1 MSKNLWVVALQE
13 NGKLLDVSLEIIT
26 RAAQLAKEMNEEVVA
41 LVIGKDNEAASK
53 EALQYGADR
62 VVSVEGEEYES
73 YRTLP
78 YTHVLETV
86 IEEHEPL
93 AILIPATF
101 NGRDLGGR
109 ISARKALGLVADCID
124 VKSVEGEKLIDWVRP
139 TFDGKLISTIRIT
152 TNPQIGTVGS
162 GVFKKKIVES
172 PKTEII
178 KEDIGFKDDSY
189 VIVEEKQKEAAKAED
204 LEGASRI
211 VSFGMGI
218 GGPENF
224 KIAEDLAKELKA
236 ELGVTKPIADKGWE
250 PYEKQVG
257 VSGKKVA
264 PKLYI
269 ALGISGAKQHTL
281 GMKDSELIIAINKD
295 PDAPIFQ
302 TSHYQVVGDIFEI
315 VPKLTEKLKE
325 M

>member
-109 ISARKALGLVADCID
+109 ISARKSLGLVADCID

-139 TFDGKLISTIRIT
+139 TFDGKLISTIRIS
-152 TNPQIGTVGS
+152 TNPQVGTVGS
-162 GVFKKKIVES
+162 GVFKKKIVDS

-178 KEDIGFKDDSY
+178 KEDSY

-236 ELGVTKPIADKGWE
+236 QLGVTKPIADKGWE

-257 VSGKKVA
+257 VSGKKVV